1 VIIFDSIQFCFLSK
15 KSNKT
20 GFFLKINRN
29 RFKPTGFGSVILE
42 QKQVFFRFGL
52 VFSVWLGFGLVRFGF
67 LGFKL
72 IKPKPNRTGRF
83 FINFYRF
90 FFHGYVFFIIFFQ
103 FNRFFDFFY
112 TALTQ
117 IMDQVHAIST
127 KEDKSGKNRQK
138 GFWE

>member
-1 VIIFDSIQFCFLSK
+1 MSKKIKILRNFFFFDIASIRGDHFRFDSVLFFIK

-20 GFFLKINRN
+20 GFFKKINRN

-90 FFHGYVFFIIFFQ
+90 FFHGYVFFIIFFP
-103 FNRFFDFFY
+103 
-112 TALTQ
+112 
-117 IMDQVHAIST
+117 V
-127 KEDKSGKNRQK
+127 
-138 GFWE
+138 